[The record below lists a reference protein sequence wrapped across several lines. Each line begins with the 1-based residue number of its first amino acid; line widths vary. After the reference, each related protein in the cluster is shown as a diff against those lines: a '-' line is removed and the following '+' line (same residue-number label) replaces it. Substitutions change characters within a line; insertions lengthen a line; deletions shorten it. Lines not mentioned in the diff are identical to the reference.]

1 MDLSVRPDHSSNGD
15 IDISATFA
23 CHRLRHGC
31 PDSAAVGFA
40 KIPDLGFGRRGK
52 HVFARV
58 TELRHYLRN
67 LQLANPGKRV
77 GNPGG
82 HKLAGKRKEFTVLD
96 HLVTD
101 LFPKQGP
108 VTGINTKLIVF
119 DLLASDGIEFN
130 APNFFPASAFS
141 PHS

>member
-58 TELRHYLRN
+58 TELRDYLRN
-67 LQLANPGKRV
+67 LQLANPGERV
-77 GNPGG
+77 RNPCGL
-82 HKLAGKRKEFTVLD
+82 KLAAERKQLPVLIA
-96 HLVTD
+96 LLTC
-101 LFPKQGP
+101 LF
-108 VTGINTKLIVF
+108 
-119 DLLASDGIEFN
+119 
-130 APNFFPASAFS
+130 
-141 PHS
+141 